1 MATSAHAF
9 SKLKLS
15 FEKLRFE
22 PARASLGM
30 PSLFRGFVAW
40 TISSR
45 ISSVFQVGQLSSM
58 RSTVRPLRTHSTFV
72 LFSHRATTFAPSP
85 AFLHFSANIAP
96 GTTAS
101 SSAGSCRSTVIL
113 LTRILGRQ
121 FRHHYSPPLP
131 HSWSGLARL
140 CSSSKF
146 SEVTRACLSR
156 WLRSR
161 SVLPCSDCLH
171 PPSREAEC

>member
-1 MATSAHAF
+1 MATSPHAF
-9 SKLKLS
+9 SKLKLG

-58 RSTVRPLRTHSTFV
+58 RSTARPLRTHSTFV
-72 LFSHRATTFAPSP
+72 LFSHHTTTFAPSP
-85 AFLHFSANIAP
+85 AFLHFSANIAL

-101 SSAGSCRSTVIL
+101 PSAGPLSVYCDLIDAHPRPPALTSLQSTAPAFMV
-113 LTRILGRQ
+113 
-121 FRHHYSPPLP
+121 
-131 HSWSGLARL
+131 
-140 CSSSKF
+140 
-146 SEVTRACLSR
+146 RACQAL
-156 WLRSR
+156 L
-161 SVLPCSDCLH
+161 VLESQ
-171 PPSREAEC
+171 